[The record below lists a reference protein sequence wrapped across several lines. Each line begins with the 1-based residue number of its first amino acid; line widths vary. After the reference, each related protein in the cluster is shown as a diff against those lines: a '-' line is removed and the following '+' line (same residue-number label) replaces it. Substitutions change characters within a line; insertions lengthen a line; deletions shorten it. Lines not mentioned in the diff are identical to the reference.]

1 MNDKCSAK
9 KAAIPNFFPTIFIT
23 GCFFTNQSLLLLV
36 SKLDYCQRYM
46 SFGYIIDGMT
56 IPDNQA

>member
-23 GCFFTNQSLLLLV
+23 NKQTDILKMKIK
-36 SKLDYCQRYM
+36 SK
-46 SFGYIIDGMT
+46 
-56 IPDNQA
+56 

>member
-23 GCFFTNQSLLLLV
+23 KYFLRI
-36 SKLDYCQRYM
+36 KAYYCQ
-46 SFGYIIDGMT
+46 SQNLIIAKST
-56 IPDNQA
+56 